1 MYDLSYAFDVRESPK
16 NDLRP
21 VFTNGDNV
29 SKPDGNIGHQESEGW
44 LRCADREAQLE
55 FMRSWFFERFED
67 PAESTPYNSA
77 EGGYLWI
84 WGGPYEARDELESNF
99 SGIVPDDVLDELA
112 NELET
117 NCSEWAPVRSLSD
130 YDEDLAEYISQITDF
145 YHNFTSAIL
154 DIENLLEREI
164 HGRASIT
171 LYRLLYVNVITAL
184 ETYLSDAFISTVSN
198 SKEFIRKFVET
209 TPEFQAEKLALS
221 EIFDA
226 IDGIESR
233 ALSYMVELV
242 WHQLHRVK
250 QMYRDTLGIQF
261 PNDLGVL
268 FRAILVR
275 HDIVH
280 RNGKTKSN
288 EDIYI
293 DPPQIRDLISAAEGL
308 AQSIDQQLSSIEEG
322 HARSSTKS
330 NEED

>member
-1 MYDLSYAFDVRESPK
+1 MNYAFDVRESPK
-16 NDLRP
+16 KDFHP
-21 VFTNGDNV
+21 VFTNGDKV
-29 SKPDGNIGHQESEGW
+29 SKPDGNIGHQESDDW
-44 LRCADREAQLE
+44 LRCTDREAQLE

-77 EGGYLWI
+77 EGGYLWM
-84 WGGPYEARDELESNF
+84 WGGPYEARDELERNF

-154 DIENLLEREI
+154 NIENLLEKQI
-164 HGRASIT
+164 HGKASIT
-171 LYRLLYVNVITAL
+171 LYRLLYVNVIMAL

-198 SKEFIRKFVET
+198 SKVFMRKFVET
-209 TPEFQAEKLALS
+209 TPEFQAEKLPLS
-221 EIFDA
+221 EIFEAMDS
-226 IDGIESR
+226 IESR
-233 ALSYMVELV
+233 ARSYMVELV
-242 WHQLHRVK
+242 WHQLRRVK
-250 QMYRDTLGIQF
+250 QMYRDTLGIEF
-261 PNDLGVL
+261 PNDLGDL

-288 EDIYI
+288 EEVYI
-293 DPPQIRDLISAAEGL
+293 DSTQIRDLISAAEGL
-308 AQSIDQQLSSIEEG
+308 AQFIDEQLSSIKQG
-322 HARSSTKS
+322 HDGSSTHK
-330 NEED
+330 NAEH